1 MHRLGFLECADPAP
15 AQVWLAGMKKP
26 VTKTGF
32 FCHAAIDESEWLAA
46 IAMLADKSL
55 YGFQVI
61 GQNGVALFP
70 RKQISK
76 MRW

>member
-46 IAMLADKSL
+46 IAMLADKRL
-55 YGFQVI
+55 HGFQVI
-61 GQNGVALFP
+61 GQHGAALFTLEQVSQVL
-70 RKQISK
+70 R
-76 MRW
+76 